1 MSILSTVPT
10 TVGGTEQGLNKHLLP
25 DCGWKSHD
33 SMERAQR
40 LVNRDYGVIK
50 VASGSISTVFLFFLS
65 SPNSYS
71 QLFSFPSCSSPVF
84 SLASVHH
91 GHYLILL
98 MALEGREVPMTTS
111 DLVPL
116 SLPLKL

>member
-1 MSILSTVPT
+1 
-10 TVGGTEQGLNKHLLP
+10 
-25 DCGWKSHD
+25 
-33 SMERAQR
+33 MERAQR
-40 LVNRDYGVIK
+40 LVNHDYGVVK
-50 VASGSISTVFLFFLS
+50 VASGGISTTFLFLLS
-65 SPNSYS
+65 SPISYS
-71 QLFSFPSCSSPVF
+71 QLFSFPSCSCPVF

-98 MALEGREVPMTTS
+98 MALEGKEVPMTAS